1 MDLTRTDPYAVWM
14 QEMCTLWT
22 QDHHVVAGLVA
33 ANSDFSP
40 VASCLA
46 KKGAVFDN
54 PGAWVRTAGDYRKY
68 PNWFEPLLLD
78 AERLAVQYVAVPRR
92 LGYFGTKP
100 KIGVLVYDYPQS
112 GQMAG
117 MLTSELK
124 RNGYA
129 APTTVTIHMGTSTG
143 DLSNTL
149 SQVQSAVLKFRAEGV
164 DHVMSVAYPGAI
176 TFFMEY
182 AQSQAYFPRYALV
195 SYEGLTAVEANAPA
209 TQLKDAVAVGWLP
222 DGDVDAS
229 KRPPVN
235 ATGVKCRKIFTAA
248 GVAAADQPGGISYC
262 DFVLMLKAAADTLS
276 PGSLTASALSR
287 AVASLGNRF
296 QSPATFGTTL
306 AATQHDGVDA
316 VRGVRFD
323 SGCSCFVYAGSVQRV
338 R

>member
-1 MDLTRTDPYAVWM
+1 M

-54 PGAWVRTAGDYRKY
+54 PGAWVRTAADYRKY
-68 PNWFEPLLLD
+68 PNWFEPLILD
-78 AERLAVQYVAVPRR
+78 AERLAVQYVAVPRH

-117 MLTSELK
+117 MLTNELK
-124 RNGYA
+124 RNGYD

-149 SQVQSAVLKFRAEGV
+149 SQVQSAVLKFRAAGV

-195 SYEGLTAVEANAPA
+195 SYEGLTAVAANAPA

-222 DGDVDAS
+222 DGDVDSS
-229 KRPPVN
+229 KRPPIN

-248 GVAAADQPGGISYC
+248 GIAAADQPGGIAYC
-262 DFVLMLKAAADTLS
+262 DFVMMLKAAADSLS
-276 PGSLTASALSR
+276 PTSLSGPALMQALGSLSSR
-287 AVASLGNRF
+287 FL
-296 QSPATFGTTL
+296 SPATFGTTL
-306 AATQHDGVDA
+306 SGTQHDGVDA

-323 SGCSCFVYAGSVQRV
+323 SGCSCWTYAGPVVSAA
-338 R
+338 